1 MAEVSVE
8 LAFEQRRLMVSHF
21 QTVRLKQEAKIK
33 PQRLIGGALIVN
45 PGKQPVLE
53 DRVVSI
59 SPHELAIQVQAIG
72 LCRTDLRVFDG
83 TIPVSTPL
91 VPGHEFAGV
100 VVAIGDDVASF
111 KAGDRV
117 VVNPVYP
124 CGRCNFCEQSPELC
138 QQTKFLG
145 VGLDGA
151 CRQFISVPES
161 AVFPIP
167 DSLSFRE
174 AAFAEPVAA
183 SLAVLNASIKP
194 ENKGVLLGSNRISEL
209 TMRIL
214 SVNGFN
220 NITRCSEADLANLPS
235 HTFDFAIE
243 TMATTETI
251 NHLIRCLKPNGTLV
265 LKSRQ
270 QTPIELTLAD
280 LLPKRLRIECVNY
293 GPFSGAIELL
303 ASGRVSVKDL
313 VGTEY
318 ALSDFELAFAQAA
331 KDEQVKTFIVPN
343 ASSLPAT
350 EG

>member
-1 MAEVSVE
+1 MIG
-8 LAFEQRRLMVSHF
+8 R
-21 QTVRLKQEAKIK
+21 T
-33 PQRLIGGALIVN
+33 LIIN
-45 PGKQPVLE
+45 PETQPVLE
-53 DRVVSI
+53 DQVVSI
-59 SPHELAIQVQAIG
+59 SPNELAIQVRAIG

-83 TIPVSTPL
+83 TIPVSMPL

-100 VVAIGDDVASF
+100 VVATGDDVAAF
-111 KAGDRV
+111 KAGDHV
-117 VVNPVYP
+117 VVNPVLS
-124 CGRCNFCEQSPELC
+124 CGRCSFCEQSPELC

-145 VGLDGA
+145 VDLDGA
-151 CRQFISVPES
+151 CRQFINVPES

-167 DSLSFRE
+167 DTLCFRE

-183 SLAVLNASIKP
+183 SLAVLNASIKL
-194 ENKGVLLGSNRISEL
+194 EDKGVLLGSNRISEL

-220 NITRCSEADLANLPS
+220 NITRCSEKDLANLPS

-270 QTPIELTLAD
+270 QAPVELTLAD

-293 GPFSGAIELL
+293 GPFSDAVELL